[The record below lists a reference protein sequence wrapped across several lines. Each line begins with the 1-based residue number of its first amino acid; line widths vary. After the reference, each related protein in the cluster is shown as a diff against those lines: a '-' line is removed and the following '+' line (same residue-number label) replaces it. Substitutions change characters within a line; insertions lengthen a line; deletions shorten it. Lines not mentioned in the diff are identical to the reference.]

1 MATTEPLDRLKE
13 SGADLLKTLGDEALG
28 TVRDKMS
35 DVTGKLES
43 VANGNPIGSAALR
56 ATSAKAEGKSPA
68 GGAVKGLFSGLKEKL
83 SGGGGGGADK
93 ATKAMNIVESIDVG
107 VPIRVAYNQWTQ
119 FGEFPS
125 FMKKVENVET
135 AEENKL
141 NWKAQVFLSHR
152 SWEATIQKQVPDEC
166 IVWRSKGA
174 KGHVDG
180 AVTFHEL
187 GPNLTRILLVLEYY
201 PQGFFER
208 TGNIWRAA
216 GRRARLEFK
225 HFRRHVMTRTILNPD
240 EVEGWRGRIEDGEVV
255 QTHEDALAEEQQA
268 QAEAAE
274 GAEYEEGAEP
284 AEGEEAAEY
293 EEEGAEPAEGDET
306 AEYEEEGAEPAE
318 GDETAEYEEEGAE
331 PAEGD
336 ETAEY
341 EEEGA
346 EEYEGGEEPAD
357 EEQDT
362 VAEDEESSAEAE
374 APAGDEEADEDVEE
388 AGEETPPEEEP
399 SPPPRRRRRRP
410 A

>member
-1 MATTEPLDRLKE
+1 MATTEPLNRLKE

-35 DVTGKLES
+35 DVTDKLEG

-56 ATSAKAEGKSPA
+56 ATTAKAEGKSPA

-83 SGGGGGGADK
+83 SGGGGGGGGADK

-119 FGEFPS
+119 CGEFPS
-125 FMKKVENVET
+125 FMKKVESVET
-135 AEENKL
+135 AEDNKL
-141 NWKAQVFLSHR
+141 NWKAQVFWSHR
-152 SWEATIQKQVPDEC
+152 TWEATIQKQVPDEC
-166 IVWRSKGA
+166 IVWRSKGP

-187 GPNLTRILLVLEYY
+187 GPNLTRILLILEYY
-201 PQGFFER
+201 PQGLFER

-268 QAEAAE
+268 QAE
-274 GAEYEEGAEP
+274 G

-293 EEEGAEPAEGDET
+293 EEEGAEPAEGEET
-306 AEYEEEGAEPAE
+306 AEYV
-318 GDETAEYEEEGAE
+318 EEGAE

-362 VAEDEESSAEAE
+362 VAEDEESSAEVE
-374 APAGDEEADEDVEE
+374 APEGDEQADQDVEE
-388 AGEETPPEEEP
+388 AADETPPEEP
-399 SPPPRRRRRRP
+399 SRPPSRRRRRP

>member
-1 MATTEPLDRLKE
+1 MATTEPLNRLKE

-43 VANGNPIGSAALR
+43 VANGNPIGQAALR
-56 ATSAKAEGKSPA
+56 ATSAKAEGESPA
-68 GGAVKGLFSGLKEKL
+68 GGAVKGLFTGLKEKL
-83 SGGGGGGADK
+83 SGGGGGADK

-125 FMKKVENVET
+125 FMKKVESVET
-135 AEENKL
+135 AEDNKL
-141 NWKAQVFLSHR
+141 NWKAQVFWSHR

-166 IVWRSKGA
+166 IVWRSKGQ

-187 GPNLTRILLVLEYY
+187 GPNLTRILLILEYY

-268 QAEAAE
+268 QAEGAE
-274 GAEYEEGAEP
+274 GD
-284 AEGEEAAEY
+284 EAAEY
-293 EEEGAEPAEGDET
+293 EEEGAEPAEGDEA

-318 GDETAEYEEEGAE
+318 GDEAAEYEEEGAE
-331 PAEGD
+331 AAEGD

-346 EEYEGGEEPAD
+346 EEYEGGEGPAD

-374 APAGDEEADEDVEE
+374 APEGDEQADEDVEE
-388 AGEETPPEEEP
+388 AEETPPEEP
-399 SPPPRRRRRRP
+399 SPRPSRRRRR
-410 A
+410 

>member
-1 MATTEPLDRLKE
+1 MATTEPLNRLKE

-35 DVTGKLES
+35 DVTDKLEG

-56 ATSAKAEGKSPA
+56 ATTAKAEGKSPA

-83 SGGGGGGADK
+83 SGGGGGGGADK

-125 FMKKVENVET
+125 FMKKVESVET
-135 AEENKL
+135 AEDNKL
-141 NWKAQVFLSHR
+141 NWKAQVFWSHR

-166 IVWRSKGA
+166 IVWRSKGP

-187 GPNLTRILLVLEYY
+187 GPNLTRILLILEYY
-201 PQGFFER
+201 PQGLFER
-208 TGNIWRAA
+208 TGNLWRAQ

-225 HFRRHVMTRTILNPD
+225 HFRRHIMTRTILNPD

-274 GAEYEEGAEP
+274 GAE
-284 AEGEEAAEY
+284 GE
-293 EEEGAEPAEGDET
+293 ET
-306 AEYEEEGAEPAE
+306 AEYEEAGKPAE
-318 GDETAEYEEEGAE
+318 GGEEF
-331 PAEGD
+331 
-336 ETAEY
+336 AEY

-346 EEYEGGEEPAD
+346 EEAGEPDEGGEDTAEYEGGEGPAD

-374 APAGDEEADEDVEE
+374 APEGDEQADEDVEE
-388 AGEETPPEEEP
+388 AEETPPEEP
-399 SPPPRRRRRRP
+399 SPRPSRRRRRP

>member
-1 MATTEPLDRLKE
+1 MATTEPLNRLKE

-28 TVRDKMS
+28 TVRDRMS
-35 DVTGKLES
+35 DVTDKLEG

-83 SGGGGGGADK
+83 SGGGGGGGADK

-125 FMKKVENVET
+125 FMKKVESVET
-135 AEENKL
+135 AEDNKL
-141 NWKAQVFLSHR
+141 NWKAQVFWSHR
-152 SWEATIQKQVPDEC
+152 TWEATIQKQVPDEC
-166 IVWRSKGA
+166 IVWRSKGP

-187 GPNLTRILLVLEYY
+187 GPNLTRILLILEYY
-201 PQGFFER
+201 PQGLFER
-208 TGNIWRAA
+208 TGNLWRAQ

-225 HFRRHVMTRTILNPD
+225 HFRRHIMTRTILNPD

-255 QTHEDALAEEQQA
+255 QTHDDALEEEQQA
-268 QAEAAE
+268 QAEGAE
-274 GAEYEEGAEP
+274 GEETAEYEEEGAEP
-284 AEGEEAAEY
+284 GEGDEAAEY
-293 EEEGAEPAEGDET
+293 EEEGAEPGEGDEA
-306 AEYEEEGAEPAE
+306 AEYEEEGAEP
-318 GDETAEYEEEGAE
+318 G
-331 PAEGD
+331 EGD

-357 EEQDT
+357 EEQDA
-362 VAEDEESSAEAE
+362 VAEDEEASAEAE
-374 APAGDEEADEDVEE
+374 APEGDEQVDEDVEE
-388 AGEETPPEEEP
+388 AGEETPPAEP
-399 SPPPRRRRRRP
+399 SSPPSRRRRRP

>member
-1 MATTEPLDRLKE
+1 MATTEPLNRLKE

-43 VANGNPIGSAALR
+43 VANGNPIGQAALR
-56 ATSAKAEGKSPA
+56 ATSAKAEGESPA
-68 GGAVKGLFSGLKEKL
+68 GGAVKGLVSGLGQKL
-83 SGGGGGGADK
+83 SGGGGGADK

-107 VPIRVAYNQWTQ
+107 VPIRLAYNQWTQ

-125 FMKKVENVET
+125 FMKKVESVET
-135 AEENKL
+135 AEDNKL

-152 SWEATIQKQVPDEC
+152 SWEATIQKQIPDEC
-166 IVWRSKGA
+166 IVWRSKGE

-201 PQGFFER
+201 PQGCFER
-208 TGNIWRAA
+208 IGNIWRAA

-268 QAEAAE
+268 QAEGAE
-274 GAEYEEGAEP
+274 GD
-284 AEGEEAAEY
+284 EAAEY
-293 EEEGAEPAEGDET
+293 EEEGAEPAEGDE
-306 AEYEEEGAEPAE
+306 A
-318 GDETAEYEEEGAE
+318 
-331 PAEGD
+331 
-336 ETAEY
+336 AEY

-362 VAEDEESSAEAE
+362 VAEDEESAEVE
-374 APAGDEEADEDVEE
+374 APEGDEQADEDVEE
-388 AGEETPPEEEP
+388 AAEETPPEEP
-399 SPPPRRRRRRP
+399 SRPPSRRRRRP

>member
-1 MATTEPLDRLKE
+1 MATTEPLNRLKE

-35 DVTGKLES
+35 DVTDKLEG

-56 ATSAKAEGKSPA
+56 ATTAKAEGKSPA

-83 SGGGGGGADK
+83 SGGGGGGGADK

-125 FMKKVENVET
+125 FMKKVESVET
-135 AEENKL
+135 AEDNKL
-141 NWKAQVFLSHR
+141 NWKAQVFWSHR
-152 SWEATIQKQVPDEC
+152 TWEATIQKQVPDEC
-166 IVWRSKGA
+166 IVWRSKGP

-187 GPNLTRILLVLEYY
+187 GPNLTRILLILEYY
-201 PQGFFER
+201 PQGLFER
-208 TGNIWRAA
+208 TGNLWRAQ

-225 HFRRHVMTRTILNPD
+225 HFRRHIMTRTILNPD

-255 QTHEDALAEEQQA
+255 QTHEDALEEEQQA
-268 QAEAAE
+268 QAE
-274 GAEYEEGAEP
+274 GG
-284 AEGEEAAEY
+284 
-293 EEEGAEPAEGDET
+293 EGDET

-341 EEEGA
+341 DEEGA

-374 APAGDEEADEDVEE
+374 APEGDEQADEDVEE
-388 AGEETPPEEEP
+388 AEEETPPEEP
-399 SPPPRRRRRRP
+399 SPRPSRRRRRP

>member
-1 MATTEPLDRLKE
+1 MATTEPLNRLKE

-68 GGAVKGLFSGLKEKL
+68 GGAVKGLFSGIKEKL

-125 FMKKVENVET
+125 FMKKVESVET

-166 IVWRSKGA
+166 IVWRSKGE

-208 TGNIWRAA
+208 TGNIWRAG

-274 GAEYEEGAEP
+274 GAEGD
-284 AEGEEAAEY
+284 EAAEY
-293 EEEGAEPAEGDET
+293 EEEGAG
-306 AEYEEEGAEPAE
+306 PAE

-362 VAEDEESSAEAE
+362 VAEDEESSAEVE
-374 APAGDEEADEDVEE
+374 APEGDEQADEDVEE
-388 AGEETPPEEEP
+388 AGEATPPEEP
-399 SPPPRRRRRRP
+399 SPPPSRRRHRRP

>member
-1 MATTEPLDRLKE
+1 MATTEPLNRLKE

-35 DVTGKLES
+35 DVTDKLEG

-56 ATSAKAEGKSPA
+56 ATTAKAEGKSPA

-83 SGGGGGGADK
+83 SGGGGGGGADK

-125 FMKKVENVET
+125 FMKKVESVET
-135 AEENKL
+135 AEDNKL
-141 NWKAQVFLSHR
+141 NWKAQVFWSHR
-152 SWEATIQKQVPDEC
+152 TWEATIQKQVPDEC
-166 IVWRSKGA
+166 IVWRSKGP

-187 GPNLTRILLVLEYY
+187 GPNLTRILLILEYY
-201 PQGFFER
+201 PQGLFER
-208 TGNIWRAA
+208 TGNLWRAQ

-225 HFRRHVMTRTILNPD
+225 HFRRHIMTRTILNPD

-255 QTHEDALAEEQQA
+255 QTHEDALEEEQQA
-268 QAEAAE
+268 QAE
-274 GAEYEEGAEP
+274 GG
-284 AEGEEAAEY
+284 EGEETAEY

-341 EEEGA
+341 DEEGA

-374 APAGDEEADEDVEE
+374 APEGDEQADEDVEE
-388 AGEETPPEEEP
+388 AEEETPPEEP
-399 SPPPRRRRRRP
+399 SPRPSRRRRRP

>member
-1 MATTEPLDRLKE
+1 MATTEPIDRLKE
-13 SGADLLKTLGDEALG
+13 SGADLLKTLGDQALG
-28 TVRDKMS
+28 VVQEKMS

-43 VANGNPIGSAALR
+43 MAQGNPIGMAALR
-56 ATSAKAEGKSPA
+56 ATSASAEGKSQV
-68 GGAVKGLFSGLKEKL
+68 GGAVKGLVSGLGQKL
-83 SGGGGGGADK
+83 SGGGGGADK

-119 FGEFPS
+119 FGDFPS
-125 FMKKVENVET
+125 FMKKVESVET

-166 IVWRSKGA
+166 IVWRSKGE

-187 GPNLTRILLVLEYY
+187 GPNLTRILLILEYY

-208 TGNIWRAA
+208 TGNIWRAG

-274 GAEYEEGAEP
+274 GAEDEETAEYEEEGEP
-284 AEGEEAAEY
+284 AEGGEEFAEY
-293 EEEGAEPAEGDET
+293 EEEGAEEAGEPGEGG
-306 AEYEEEGAEPAE
+306 EEA
-318 GDETAEYEEEGAE
+318 
-331 PAEGD
+331 
-336 ETAEY
+336 AEY

-346 EEYEGGEEPAD
+346 EEYEGGEEPA
-357 EEQDT
+357 EEAPET
-362 VAEDEESSAEAE
+362 VAEEEEPETVAEEEESSAEAE
-374 APAGDEEADEDVEE
+374 APEDYEEADQDVEE
-388 AGEETPPEEEP
+388 AGEETPEEEP
-399 SPPPRRRRRRP
+399 SPPRTRRRRR
-410 A
+410 AG

>member
-1 MATTEPLDRLKE
+1 MATTEPLNRLKE

-35 DVTGKLES
+35 DVTDKLEG

-56 ATSAKAEGKSPA
+56 ATTAKAEGKSPA

-83 SGGGGGGADK
+83 SGGGGGGGADK

-125 FMKKVENVET
+125 FMKKVESVET
-135 AEENKL
+135 AEDNKL
-141 NWKAQVFLSHR
+141 NWKAQVFWSHR

-166 IVWRSKGA
+166 IVWRSKGQ

-187 GPNLTRILLVLEYY
+187 GPNLTRILLILEYY

-274 GAEYEEGAEP
+274 GAEGEETAEYEEAGKP
-284 AEGEEAAEY
+284 AEGGEEFAEY
-293 EEEGAEPAEGDET
+293 EEEGAEEAGEPDEGGEDT
-306 AEYEEEGAEPAE
+306 AEYE
-318 GDETAEYEEEGAE
+318 D
-331 PAEGD
+331 
-336 ETAEY
+336 
-341 EEEGA
+341 EGA
-346 EEYEGGEEPAD
+346 EEYEGGEEPA
-357 EEQDT
+357 EEAPDT
-362 VAEDEESSAEAE
+362 VAEEESSAEAE
-374 APAGDEEADEDVEE
+374 APEEYEEAEDVEE
-388 AGEETPPEEEP
+388 AGEETPPEEP
-399 SPPPRRRRRRP
+399 SPPPSRRRRR
-410 A
+410 AG

>member
-255 QTHEDALAEEQQA
+255 QTHEDALAEDQQA

-284 AEGEEAAEY
+284 AEGDEA
-293 EEEGAEPAEGDET
+293 
-306 AEYEEEGAEPAE
+306 
-318 GDETAEYEEEGAE
+318 AEYEEEGAE

>member
-1 MATTEPLDRLKE
+1 MATTEPMNRLKE
-13 SGADLLKTLGDEALG
+13 SGTDLLKTLGDEALG
-28 TVRDKMS
+28 TVREKMS
-35 DVTGKLES
+35 DVTGKLEN
-43 VANGNPIGSAALR
+43 VANGNPVGLAALR
-56 ATSAKAEGKSPA
+56 ATSAKAEGESPT
-68 GGAVKGLFSGLKEKL
+68 GGAIRGLVTGLGQKI
-83 SGGGGGGADK
+83 SGGGGGGADN
-93 ATKAMNIVESIDVG
+93 ATKAMNITESIDVG

-125 FMKKVENVET
+125 FMKKVESVET
-135 AEENKL
+135 AEDNKL
-141 NWKAQVFLSHR
+141 NWKAQVFWSHR

-166 IVWRSKGA
+166 IVWRSKGQ

-187 GPNLTRILLVLEYY
+187 GPNLTRILLILEYY

-268 QAEAAE
+268 QAEGAE
-274 GAEYEEGAEP
+274 GD
-284 AEGEEAAEY
+284 EAAEY
-293 EEEGAEPAEGDET
+293 EEEGAEPAEGDEA

-318 GDETAEYEEEGAE
+318 GDEAAEYEEEGAE

-336 ETAEY
+336 EAAEY

-374 APAGDEEADEDVEE
+374 APEGDEQADEDVEE
-388 AGEETPPEEEP
+388 AEETPPEEP
-399 SPPPRRRRRRP
+399 SPRPSRRRRRP

>member
-1 MATTEPLDRLKE
+1 MATTEPLNRLKE

-35 DVTGKLES
+35 DVTDKLEG

-56 ATSAKAEGKSPA
+56 ATTAKAEGKSPA

-83 SGGGGGGADK
+83 SGGGGGGGADK

-125 FMKKVENVET
+125 FMKKVESVET
-135 AEENKL
+135 AEDNKL
-141 NWKAQVFLSHR
+141 NWKAQVFWSHR
-152 SWEATIQKQVPDEC
+152 TWEATIQKQVPDEC
-166 IVWRSKGA
+166 IVWRSKGP

-187 GPNLTRILLVLEYY
+187 GPNLTRILLILEYY
-201 PQGFFER
+201 PQGLFER
-208 TGNIWRAA
+208 TGNLWRAQ

-225 HFRRHVMTRTILNPD
+225 HFRRHIMTRTILNPD

-255 QTHEDALAEEQQA
+255 QTHEDALEEEQQA
-268 QAEAAE
+268 QAE
-274 GAEYEEGAEP
+274 G
-284 AEGEEAAEY
+284 AEGE
-293 EEEGAEPAEGDET
+293 ET

-318 GDETAEYEEEGAE
+318 GDEAAEYEEEGA
-331 PAEGD
+331 D
-336 ETAEY
+336 
-341 EEEGA
+341 
-346 EEYEGGEEPAD
+346 EYEGGEEPAD

-374 APAGDEEADEDVEE
+374 APEGDEQADEDVEE
-388 AGEETPPEEEP
+388 AAEETPPEEP
-399 SPPPRRRRRRP
+399 SRPPSRRRRRP

>member
-1 MATTEPLDRLKE
+1 MATTEPLNRLKE

-35 DVTGKLES
+35 DVTDKLEG

-56 ATSAKAEGKSPA
+56 ATTAKAEGKSPA

-83 SGGGGGGADK
+83 SGGGGGGGADK

-125 FMKKVENVET
+125 FMKKVESVET
-135 AEENKL
+135 AEDNKL
-141 NWKAQVFLSHR
+141 NWKAQVFWSHR
-152 SWEATIQKQVPDEC
+152 TWEATIQKQVPDEC
-166 IVWRSKGA
+166 IVWRSKGP

-187 GPNLTRILLVLEYY
+187 GPNLTRILLILEYY
-201 PQGFFER
+201 PQGLFER
-208 TGNIWRAA
+208 TGNLWRAQ

-225 HFRRHVMTRTILNPD
+225 HFRRHIMTRTILNPD

-255 QTHEDALAEEQQA
+255 QTHEDALEEEQQA
-268 QAEAAE
+268 QAE
-274 GAEYEEGAEP
+274 GG
-284 AEGEEAAEY
+284 EGE
-293 EEEGAEPAEGDET
+293 ET

-341 EEEGA
+341 DEEGA

-374 APAGDEEADEDVEE
+374 APEGDEQADEDVEE
-388 AGEETPPEEEP
+388 AEETPPEEP
-399 SPPPRRRRRRP
+399 SPRPSRRRRRP

>member
-1 MATTEPLDRLKE
+1 MATTEPLNRLKE

-35 DVTGKLES
+35 DVTDKLEG
-43 VANGNPIGSAALR
+43 VANGNPIGQAALR

-68 GGAVKGLFSGLKEKL
+68 GGAVKGLFTGLKEKL

-125 FMKKVENVET
+125 FMKKVESVET
-135 AEENKL
+135 AEDNKL
-141 NWKAQVFLSHR
+141 NWKAQVFWSHR

-166 IVWRSKGA
+166 IVWRSKGQ

-187 GPNLTRILLVLEYY
+187 GPNLTRILLILEYY

-268 QAEAAE
+268 QAEGAE
-274 GAEYEEGAEP
+274 GD
-284 AEGEEAAEY
+284 EAAEY
-293 EEEGAEPAEGDET
+293 EEEGAEPAEGDEA

-318 GDETAEYEEEGAE
+318 GDEAAEYEEEGA
-331 PAEGD
+331 D
-336 ETAEY
+336 
-341 EEEGA
+341 
-346 EEYEGGEEPAD
+346 EYEGGEEPAD

-362 VAEDEESSAEAE
+362 VAEDEESSAEVE
-374 APAGDEEADEDVEE
+374 APEGDEQADEDVEE
-388 AGEETPPEEEP
+388 AAEETPPEEP
-399 SPPPRRRRRRP
+399 SRPPSRRRRRP

>member
-1 MATTEPLDRLKE
+1 MATTEPLNRLKE

-35 DVTGKLES
+35 DVTDKLEG

-56 ATSAKAEGKSPA
+56 ATTAKAEGKSPA

-83 SGGGGGGADK
+83 SGGGGGGGADK

-125 FMKKVENVET
+125 FMKKVESVET
-135 AEENKL
+135 AEDNKL
-141 NWKAQVFLSHR
+141 NWKAQVFWSHR
-152 SWEATIQKQVPDEC
+152 TWEATIQKQVPDEC
-166 IVWRSKGA
+166 IVWRSKGP

-187 GPNLTRILLVLEYY
+187 GPNLTRILLILEYY
-201 PQGFFER
+201 PQGLFER
-208 TGNIWRAA
+208 TGNLWRAQ

-225 HFRRHVMTRTILNPD
+225 HFRRHIMTRTILNPD

-255 QTHEDALAEEQQA
+255 QTHEDALEEEQQA
-268 QAEAAE
+268 QAE
-274 GAEYEEGAEP
+274 GG
-284 AEGEEAAEY
+284 EGE
-293 EEEGAEPAEGDET
+293 ET

-318 GDETAEYEEEGAE
+318 GDETAEY
-331 PAEGD
+331 D
-336 ETAEY
+336 
-341 EEEGA
+341 EEGA

-374 APAGDEEADEDVEE
+374 APEGDEQADEDVEE
-388 AGEETPPEEEP
+388 AEEETPPEEP
-399 SPPPRRRRRRP
+399 SPRPSRRRRRP